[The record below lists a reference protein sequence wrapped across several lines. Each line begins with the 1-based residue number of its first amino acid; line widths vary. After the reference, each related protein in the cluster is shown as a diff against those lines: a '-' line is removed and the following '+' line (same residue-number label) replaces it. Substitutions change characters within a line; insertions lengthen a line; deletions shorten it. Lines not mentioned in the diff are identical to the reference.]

1 MPLAGVATDSRVT
14 TSHRTENTMS
24 QQAQAPTHG
33 VSHTPLDAPARRRA
47 RTIGLWVL
55 QIVLAVQFASAGAMK
70 LAGSQVMVDLF
81 ADIGIGQWFRLV
93 VGALEFA
100 GAIGLLI
107 PRLAWLAALGLS
119 GVMAGAVVTN
129 VAVIGENPAL
139 PAVLLV
145 VAALIARARRPH
157 GEERP

>member
-1 MPLAGVATDSRVT
+1 M

-24 QQAQAPTHG
+24 QQAQTHTASYA
-33 VSHTPLDAPARRRA
+33 VSHASFDAPPRRRA
-47 RTIGLWVL
+47 WTIGLWVL
-55 QIVLAVQFASAGAMK
+55 QIVLAVQFASGGGMK
-70 LAGSQVMVDLF
+70 LAGTQVMVDLF

-107 PRLAWLAALGLS
+107 PRLAWIAALGLA

-145 VAALIARARRPH
+145 AAALIVRARRPH
-157 GEERP
+157 REERP

>member
-1 MPLAGVATDSRVT
+1 MPVAGAAADSRFM
-14 TSHRTENTMS
+14 TSHRTENVMS
-24 QQAQAPTHG
+24 QQAQTA
-33 VSHTPLDAPARRRA
+33 SHSLSRASVDMQARGRV
-47 RTIGLWVL
+47 RTIALWVV
-55 QIVLAVQFASAGAMK
+55 QIVLAVQFAFAGGMK

-107 PRLAWLAALGLS
+107 PRLAWLAALGLA

-145 VAALIARARRPH
+145 VAALVARARRRH
-157 GEERP
+157 REDRP